1 MYRVIKQSGIPDSQ
15 IILMNALDVQ
25 CDSRNRY
32 PGHVYDTDQAIP
44 YMRGALYNTHLTS
57 DQPHSS
63 VSVPT
68 SLCDSELEMDYTVST
83 NTFRNIYSRLLRN
96 YTGR

>member
-44 YMRGALYNTHLTS
+44 FMRGALYNTQQTTS
-57 DQPHSS
+57 TSTAQSHSS
-63 VSVPT
+63 SVPVTVPVPT
-68 SLCDSELEMDYTVST
+68 SLCDGELEMDYTVSVVL
-83 NTFRNIYSRLLRN
+83 SLMKS
-96 YTGR
+96 